1 MDAADLLPGDFVQA
15 RMRGATDGDAPD
27 QWLVTEFHVT
37 DVAGSLVH
45 GSVLYPDGLDEAA
58 GWAFELI
65 ARPRPALPTTLC
77 EIAATLTDG
86 TTRTLMGKGTV
97 WSDAATGAAVNPAL
111 IESFTPIGA

>member
-1 MDAADLLPGDFVQA
+1 MSAADLLPGDFVQA
-15 RMRGATDGDAPD
+15 RMLGTTAPGAPD

-37 DVAGSLVH
+37 TVAGTVVT

-65 ARPRPALPTTLC
+65 ARPPLALPTTLC

-86 TTRTLMGKGTV
+86 TTPTLMGKGTV
-97 WSDAATGAAVNPAL
+97 WSDADTGAAVPASM
-111 IESFTPIGA
+111 IQSFTPIGA